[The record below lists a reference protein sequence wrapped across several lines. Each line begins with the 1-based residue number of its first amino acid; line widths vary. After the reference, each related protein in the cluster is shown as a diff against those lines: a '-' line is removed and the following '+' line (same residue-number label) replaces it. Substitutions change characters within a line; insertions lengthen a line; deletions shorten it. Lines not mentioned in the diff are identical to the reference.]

1 MGRDKVILLGATGT
15 TGGSIINGL
24 LEDGGFHVSVLVRL
38 SSSSKP
44 AVKSLRDRNVDIC
57 IADIT
62 TDNFESIVDILTR
75 FDIVIS
81 AIGADAQLCQLRLID
96 AAKVAGVKRFVPC
109 GFITVAPAGGIMDI
123 RDEKETVYQHLWKAY
138 VPYTIIDVGFW
149 YQISYPRLP
158 SGRVDYAIPI
168 KMPLKLYGNAGL
180 ATAITDLRD
189 IGRYVAR
196 IIRDPRTLNQKV
208 FAYGELVSQ
217 QGAAELLGKLSG
229 EQIEFH
235 DHVSLVNSPHLAA
248 RQIDLRA
255 LCIQVDSNQ
264 MLANME
270 EAKATLLHNP
280 TDYKARFEVIVAQYQ
295 YSMYVRGDNHPSY
308 AAYLGYLDGTKLY
321 PDFKRISFESCLKEI
336 LRGDGFRINPGNI

>member
-38 SSSSKP
+38 SSS
-44 AVKSLRDRNVDIC
+44 N
-57 IADIT
+57 IT

-235 DHVSLVNSPHLAA
+235 DHV
-248 RQIDLRA
+248 
-255 LCIQVDSNQ
+255 DSNQ

-295 YSMYVRGDNHPSY
+295 YN
-308 AAYLGYLDGTKLY
+308 GTKLY